1 MGKFFYYVYR
11 YICPA
16 SLFVV
21 LATACSGSLNPEV
34 ERAPSYTY
42 QTGHPEVMLAS
53 EGYWDENGN
62 TFIQLAAHIVY
73 ASLLFE
79 KEGDKRKAD
88 LAIELI
94 ITKKNDEDKVLY
106 SNRFSYDKTVDDY
119 RIAQSQDSF
128 RYMKTFATSPGTYHI
143 DFTLIDQSARKK
155 TRIERQV
162 ELVNPS
168 KEITTVTPIQL
179 RGKENGLWFPVTTYN
194 IPSRYDSLEFTYQ
207 VNNNSETP
215 LTIETELF
223 RIVADSTP
231 AIAMFKNNYTPSDLK
246 FKGIDYSE
254 KSTIQTG
261 RRVLMQKGI
270 VTIKF
275 KISLPDWGNYRFN
288 VLTSDEDGFKKLNA
302 RDFGIKNLSYPTLKT
317 PQELAAPLVYL
328 MGQGDYEEFIGNK
341 SGTELKRAID
351 RFWLSHIKNPNDA
364 NDVIQLFYER
374 VEEANKYF
382 SNFKEGWKTE
392 RGRIYVLFGPPLNVT
407 ELLNKEYWS
416 YSHDRSDSNLNF
428 TFNRFKLKS
437 DFYPFEHFILNRSTS
452 LYQAEYRQT
461 QLWLTG
467 HILKLKT

>member
-1 MGKFFYYVYR
+1 MGKVFYNAYQIV
-11 YICPA
+11 PA
-16 SLFVV
+16 IMLTLLV
-21 LATACSGSLNPEV
+21 TGCSGSLNPVV
-34 ERAPSYTY
+34 ERAPSYNY

-53 EGYWDENGN
+53 DGYWDENGN

-79 KEGDKRKAD
+79 KEGDKREAD

-94 ITKKNDEDKVLY
+94 ITKKGEEDKVLY
-106 SNRFSYDKTVDDY
+106 SNRFSYNKTVDNY
-119 RIAQSQDSF
+119 QITQSQDSF

-162 ELVNPS
+162 ELVNPN
-168 KEITTVTPIQL
+168 KEITTVTPVQL

-207 VNNNSETP
+207 VNNNSKTP

-223 RIVADSTP
+223 RIEADSTP
-231 AIAMFKNNYTPSDLK
+231 AIAMYKNNYTPSDLK

-254 KSTIQTG
+254 KSILQSG

-275 KISLPDWGNYRFN
+275 KIPLPDWGNYRFS
-288 VLTSDEDGFKKLNA
+288 VLTKNEDGFGKLNA

-328 MGQGDYEEFIGNK
+328 MGKGDYEEFVENK
-341 SGTELKRAID
+341 SGLELKRAID

-392 RGRIYVLFGPPLNVT
+392 RGRIYVLFGPPKNISELNY
-407 ELLNKEYWS
+407 KQYWS
-416 YSHDRSDSNLNF
+416 YSHDRSDPNLNF
-428 TFNRFKLKS
+428 TFDRFKLKS
-437 DFYPFEHFILNRSTS
+437 DFFPFEHFILKRSSS
-452 LYQAEYRQT
+452 LYQAEFRQV

-467 HILKLKT
+467 HILKLRT